1 VTLEKLVQNFK
12 DSTMQNSNKN
22 HVQKGMLKRKQSGRD
37 GWGFLFCFREKNEDQ
52 IKGKG
57 QHDMDEKNEIH
68 IKEKNQTTKKTS
80 FRGLKTR

>member
-22 HVQKGMLKRKQSGRD
+22 HVQKDMLKRKQLGRD
-37 GWGFLFCFREKNEDQ
+37 GWGFLFCVCFREKNEDQ

-57 QHDMDEKNEIH
+57 QNDMDEK
-68 IKEKNQTTKKTS
+68 K
-80 FRGLKTR
+80 